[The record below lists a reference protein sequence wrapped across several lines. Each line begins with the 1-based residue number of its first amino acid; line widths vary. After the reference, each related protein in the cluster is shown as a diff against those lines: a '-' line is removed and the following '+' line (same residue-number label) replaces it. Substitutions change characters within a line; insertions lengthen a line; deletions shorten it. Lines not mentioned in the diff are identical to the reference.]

1 MTDTQKQ
8 VEMYAMEARP
18 KFRSWQSCEQFLCRI
33 SFLTCHFYRPHTK
46 LREGNVFTP
55 VCMSFCS
62 QGGTCVTCIAGGAC
76 MASGGMNGRRHVWQ
90 GVCMMGG
97 ACVGGGMHS
106 MGTCTV
112 GACMSEGMHAGGT
125 ATQVDGTHPT
135 GMHSCDE
142 ILIKN

>member
-1 MTDTQKQ
+1 MADTQKQ

-46 LREGNVFTP
+46 LPEGNVFTP

-62 QGGTCVTCIAGGAC
+62 QGGRVACIAGGHAWQVGAC
-76 MASGGMNGRRHVWQ
+76 MAGGMCGRGCAWWGR
-90 GVCMMGG
+90 
-97 ACVGGGMHS
+97 ACVAGGMHS

-112 GACMSEGMHAGGT
+112 GACVAGGC
-125 ATQVDGTHPT
+125 ACRRDS
-135 GMHSCDE
+135 HSSGRYTSYWNAF
-142 ILIKN
+142 LS